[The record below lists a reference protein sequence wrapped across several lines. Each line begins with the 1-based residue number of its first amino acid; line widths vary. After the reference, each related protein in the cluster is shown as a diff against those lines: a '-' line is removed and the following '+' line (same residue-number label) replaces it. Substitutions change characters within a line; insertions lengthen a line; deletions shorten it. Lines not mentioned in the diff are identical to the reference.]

1 MISIIA
7 LFFFSLCWGSFLN
20 VLAYR
25 FINHISLLAPSACP
39 QCHTPLAWYD
49 NIPLIS
55 YILLRGHCRACA
67 QPISW
72 LYPFIEF
79 FTAFS
84 LTLLYMSHDYFWG
97 YFILFSALIVTIRS
111 DLETMFISRF
121 VTLALIPL
129 AVAFSFLDLIPI
141 VPINSIFGAA
151 LGYGFLWAI
160 ATGFHWITGKEGM
173 GEGDF
178 DLMALI
184 GSFTG
189 VLGAWT
195 SLLIGS
201 LLGSACG
208 LLFLLHKG
216 EFDRTIKIPFGPF
229 LATGAILYVFFQEWI
244 CNALIGF

>member
-1 MISIIA
+1 MVSIIYVF
-7 LFFFSLCWGSFLN
+7 LFSLCWGSFLN
-20 VLAYR
+20 ILAHR

-39 QCHTPLAWYD
+39 RCHTRIAWYD

-55 YILLRGHCRACA
+55 YILLRGRCRTCA

-72 LYPFIEF
+72 LYPFVEF
-79 FTAFS
+79 LTAFS
-84 LTLLYMSHDYFWG
+84 LTTLYMAHDYFWG
-97 YFILFSALIVTIRS
+97 YSVLFSALIVTIRS
-111 DLETMFISRF
+111 DLETMLISRF
-121 VTLALIPL
+121 VTLALVP
-129 AVAFSFLDLIPI
+129 VALLLSILDLTPI

-151 LGYGFLWAI
+151 LGYIFLWSI
-160 ATGFHWITGKEGM
+160 ANLFTWITGKQGM

-184 GSFTG
+184 GAFTG
-189 VLGAWT
+189 VLGAWA

-216 EFDRTIKIPFGPF
+216 TFDRNVKIPFGPF
-229 LATGAILYVFFQEWI
+229 LATGAMLYVFFQEWI
-244 CNALIGF
+244 CCALVGF